1 MQLELP
7 KILRYRSQSMRFL
20 EDAVAQ
26 ARNGRWS
33 RVEDLMW
40 GSLTLAVKGVALS
53 RGRELDGDDE
63 VREYAAQLGGEL
75 RDRRIREAF
84 GRIADFTQTA
94 QRVRRSRYGAD
105 RTAAMLEDVAAA
117 VRRLWDLAP
126 ADDTEEESSRD

>member
-1 MQLELP
+1 MQLERP

-20 EDAVAQ
+20 KDAIAE
-26 ARNGRWS
+26 ARNGRWG
-33 RVEDLMW
+33 RAEDLMW

-53 RGRELDGDDE
+53 RGLELDGDDE
-63 VREYAAQLGGEL
+63 VREYAAELGGEL

-94 QRVRRSRYGAD
+94 QRIRRSRYGAD

-117 VRRLWDLAP
+117 IKRLWDLAP
-126 ADDTEEESSRD
+126 SEEAEEEDS

>member
-1 MQLELP
+1 M
-7 KILRYRSQSMRFL
+7 
-20 EDAVAQ
+20 EDAVAE
-26 ARNGRWS
+26 ARSGRWA

-53 RGRELDGDDE
+53 RGLELDGDDE

-84 GRIADFTQTA
+84 GRIADFAQTA
-94 QRVRRSRYGAD
+94 QRTRRSRYGAD

-117 VRRLWDLAP
+117 IRRLWDLAP
-126 ADDTEEESSRD
+126 ADEAEEEIS

>member
-1 MQLELP
+1 MQLERP

-26 ARNGRWS
+26 ARSGRWA

-53 RGRELDGDDE
+53 RGLELDGDE
-63 VREYAAQLGGEL
+63 AVREYAAGLGRER

-84 GRIADFTQTA
+84 GRIAEFAQTA
-94 QRVRRSRYGAD
+94 ERTRRSRYGSD
-105 RTAAMLEDVAAA
+105 RVASMLEDVGA
-117 VRRLWDLAP
+117 VIKRLWELASP
-126 ADDTEEESSRD
+126 DEVEEERS

>member
-1 MQLELP
+1 MQLERP
-7 KILRYRSQSMRFL
+7 KIVRYRSQSRRFL

-26 ARNGRWS
+26 ARSGHWS
-33 RVEDLMW
+33 RAEDLMW

-53 RGRELDGDDE
+53 RGLELEGDDE

-84 GRIADFTQTA
+84 GRIADFAQTA
-94 QRVRRSRYGAD
+94 ERTRRSRYGAD

-117 VRRLWDLAP
+117 IKRLWDLAP
-126 ADDTEEESSRD
+126 ADEAEEESP